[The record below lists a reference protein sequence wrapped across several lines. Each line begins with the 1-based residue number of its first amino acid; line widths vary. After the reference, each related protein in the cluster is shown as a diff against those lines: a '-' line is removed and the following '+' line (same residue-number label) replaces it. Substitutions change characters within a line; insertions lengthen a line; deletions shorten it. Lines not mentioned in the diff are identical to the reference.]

1 MSNNNGGSIK
11 RTLRE
16 RKFIEAYI
24 ENCGNA
30 TEAYSVISPDVKRD
44 SAKELGK
51 RMVAKVGLSIV
62 EVLDKMGL
70 SDPVISQKLID
81 GLKATREAGVGKDKK
96 EIADH
101 HAIVK
106 YLDMILKLKASYP
119 VDRSKLELTGKDGR
133 PVGGT
138 IITLIEKSYDCP
150 LREKGECPV
159 EEKVKEFEK
168 PKSWVNPL
176 DEKYGKEG

>member
-30 TEAYSVISPDVKRD
+30 TEAYSVINPNVKRD

-62 EVLDKMGL
+62 EVLDKMGIT
-70 SDPVISQKLID
+70 DPVISQKLID
-81 GLKATREAGVGKDKK
+81 GLKATRETGTGKDKK

-101 HAIVK
+101 TAIVK

-119 VDRSKLELTGKDGR
+119 ADRSKLELTGKDGL
-133 PVGGT
+133 PLKPDMVYLFAT
-138 IITLIEKSYDCP
+138 HLHYD
-150 LREKGECPV
+150 
-159 EEKVKEFEK
+159 
-168 PKSWVNPL
+168 
-176 DEKYGKEG
+176 EG

>member
-16 RKFIEAYI
+16 KKFIEAYI

-30 TEAYSVISPDVKRD
+30 TEAYLAVSPDIKRD

-62 EVLDKMGL
+62 EVLDRMGL

-81 GLKATREAGVGKDKK
+81 GLNATRETGTGKDRK

-101 HAIVK
+101 NVIVK

-119 VDRSKLELTGKDGR
+119 ADRSKLELTGKDGQ
-133 PVGGT
+133 PIGGT
-138 IITLIEKSYDCP
+138 QITLIERVYQDCP
-150 LREKGECPV
+150 LKHTGKCPV
-159 EEKVKEFEK
+159 RNKVKLADDVRAEERGSRK
-168 PKSWVNPL
+168 WA
-176 DEKYGKEG
+176 GK

>member
-24 ENCGNA
+24 GNCGNA
-30 TEAYSVISPDVKRD
+30 TEAYSVISPDIKRD

-62 EVLDKMGL
+62 EVLDRMGL

-81 GLKATREAGVGKDKK
+81 GLKATRETGTGKDRK
-96 EIADH
+96 EIVDH
-101 HAIVK
+101 NVIVK

-119 VDRSKLELTGKDGR
+119 ADRSKLELTGKDGQ
-133 PVGGT
+133 PIVPPQINFT
-138 IITLIEKSYDCP
+138 TVLSYENCP
-150 LREKGECPV
+150 LKDTRGCPLEKEV
-159 EEKVKEFEK
+159 NLAEKERKGACVY
-168 PKSWVNPL
+168 
-176 DEKYGKEG
+176 DADR

>member
-1 MSNNNGGSIK
+1 MSNNNGRSIK
-11 RTLRE
+11 RTLRG

-30 TEAYSVISPDVKRD
+30 TEAYLVINPNVKRD

-81 GLKATREAGVGKDKK
+81 GLKATREAGTGKYKK

-101 HAIVK
+101 TAIVK

-119 VDRSKLELTGKDGR
+119 VDRSKLELTGKDGL
-133 PVGGT
+133 P
-138 IITLIEKSYDCP
+138 LSPPQIEMVTVLSYENCP
-150 LREKGECPV
+150 LKDTRQCPMEKEV
-159 EEKVKEFEK
+159 NLLEKERGGNYE
-168 PKSWVNPL
+168 NNR
-176 DEKYGKEG
+176 